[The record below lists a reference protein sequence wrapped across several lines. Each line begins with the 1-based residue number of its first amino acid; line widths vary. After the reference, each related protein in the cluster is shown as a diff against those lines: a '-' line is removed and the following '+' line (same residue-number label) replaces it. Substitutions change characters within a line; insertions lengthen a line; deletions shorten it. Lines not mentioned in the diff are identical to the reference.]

1 MLKRHREFYQSILLL
16 IDFALISIGW
26 VSAYFLRFYTDLIPI
41 TKGVPVFTTY
51 LALFPAVLVAWGI
64 AFKSFHLYRP
74 QRVAS
79 LLAEVFD
86 VAKGCV
92 FMTILLVVIS
102 FFLRQFE
109 YSRAVFILFGVHC
122 VILVTMSRWGF
133 RASLRLTRQRGI
145 NLHNALI
152 IGAGR
157 LGRALAEKLSNH
169 SELGINIIGYLTR
182 KEEKVGH
189 KIDGIKVLGV
199 YSDLPHLFTRY
210 SMDQV
215 FIALPQES
223 YSQLTEIVSF
233 LQDQTVD
240 VRIVPDIVSFM
251 TLQGQAELFDGLPIV
266 TLQAT
271 PLYGWSQIAKRV
283 MDVLFSLGFI
293 TILSPLLCLISG
305 ALLFVTGRP
314 IFYKQKRM
322 GYDGRVFEMLKFRT
336 MSHDAEEKTGVVWTV
351 PNDPRRTPLGSFLR
365 ATSLDELPQFFNVL
379 KGEMSI
385 VGPRPERPEFV
396 EQFKQKVPKYM
407 LRHKIKAGIT
417 GLAQI
422 RGWRGNTSL
431 DERIKCDLEY
441 IEHWSP
447 LLDLKIMVLTLWRG
461 FLHKNAY

>member
-1 MLKRHREFYQSILLL
+1 MLKRHREFYRSILLL
-16 IDFALISIGW
+16 IDFGLISIGW
-26 VSAYFLRFYTDLIPI
+26 VSAYFLRFYTDLIPV

-51 LALFPAVLVAWGI
+51 LALFPAVLLAWVI
-64 AFKSFHLYRP
+64 AFKSFNLFRP
-74 QRVAS
+74 QRIAS
-79 LLAEVFD
+79 RLSEVWD
-86 VAKGCV
+86 VTKGCG
-92 FMTILLVVIS
+92 FMTILLVAIS

-109 YSRAVFILFGVHC
+109 YSRAVFIVFGVHC
-122 VILVTMSRWGF
+122 VILVSMSRWAF
-133 RASLRLTRQRGI
+133 RATLRLIRQKGYNI
-145 NLHNALI
+145 HGALI

-157 LGRALAEKLSNH
+157 LGRELAGKLHYH
-169 SELGINIIGYLTR
+169 SELGVKVIGYLTR
-182 KEEKVGH
+182 KPEKVGQAL
-189 KIDGIKVLGV
+189 DGIKVLGV
-199 YSDLPHLFTRY
+199 YSDLPDLFTKY
-210 SMDQV
+210 SIDQV
-215 FIALPQES
+215 FIALPQDS
-223 YSQLTEIVSF
+223 YTQLPKIVAF
-233 LQDQTVD
+233 LQEQTVD

-271 PLYGWSQIAKRV
+271 PLYGWGRLAKRV
-283 MDVLFSLGFI
+283 MDILLSSVILL
-293 TILSPLLCLISG
+293 ILSPLLFLIG
-305 ALLFVTGRP
+305 VAILLVSGRP
-314 IFYKQKRM
+314 IFYQQKRM
-322 GYDGRVFEMLKFRT
+322 GYDGQVFEMMKFRT
-336 MSHDAEEKTGVVWTV
+336 MLANAEEKTGVVWTV
-351 PNDPRRTPLGSFLR
+351 QNDPRRTPLGAFLR
-365 ATSLDELPQFFNVL
+365 ATSLDELPQFLNVM

-441 IEHWSP
+441 IERWSP